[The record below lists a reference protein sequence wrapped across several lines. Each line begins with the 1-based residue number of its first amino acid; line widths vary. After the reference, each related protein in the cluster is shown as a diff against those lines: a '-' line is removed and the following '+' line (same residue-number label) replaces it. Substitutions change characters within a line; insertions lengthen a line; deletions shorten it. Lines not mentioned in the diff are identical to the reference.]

1 MAKSEAKVS
10 EDKLQALIDAWN
22 RKDVSELARTLGA
35 KESTI
40 NFWAGKLRKSM
51 KAHGMPDEQIKK
63 ILPTKRKVQGNVF
76 DIVVKKMLSLEQAP
90 KRRGRKPREMQ
101 DQRNCLLVFLA
112 SPSTRLGR
120 VLSAIWNS
128 HSPETKAG

>member
-1 MAKSEAKVS
+1 MARSEAKVS

-51 KAHGMPDEQIKK
+51 KAHGMIDEQIKK
-63 ILPTKRKVQGNVF
+63 ILPTKRKVQGNAYDV
-76 DIVVKKMLSLEQAP
+76 VVKKMLSSGQTR
-90 KRRGRKPREMQ
+90 KRRGRKAKE
-101 DQRNCLLVFLA
+101 V
-112 SPSTRLGR
+112 
-120 VLSAIWNS
+120 
-128 HSPETKAG
+128 AGPTE

>member
-1 MAKSEAKVS
+1 MARSEAKVS

-76 DIVVKKMLSLEQAP
+76 DIVVKKMLSPEQAP
-90 KRRGRKPREMQ
+90 KRRGRKPRE
-101 DQRNCLLVFLA
+101 VEKPA
-112 SPSTRLGR
+112 
-120 VLSAIWNS
+120 
-128 HSPETKAG
+128 